1 MDFKKILK
9 KPKIIALIVVILLAL
24 AIYLTY
30 HAYTSYE
37 NFFFAIF
44 PAGATSDV
52 TLLNP
57 NVYYTVGTRKTSNT
71 TTPAQNGGTNCTE
84 FPPNIYFPAA
94 VVNAICAMPS
104 YTPTSLASTVD
115 NVYYN
120 IDNVAV
126 LGNTYN
132 KLFLSPAFPSG
143 SVGPYTSI
151 TVSGNQALL
160 SGPGNNPLLYFCGNY
175 IASTSSLP
183 SAPQFAQYQGAG
195 KVTAMT
201 IVSPRY
207 IGFHI
212 GTDGRGNF
220 TDPVFANNGWS
231 RDGSSDDIS
240 LAIAE
245 PRGEK
250 VIPINI
256 NTSNQMYSQEYGSD
270 FNLQK
275 NASILKFVQ
284 VSADLD
290 NVAAITGEGILWV
303 CNKPQANDGMVF
315 QRVVSSAA
323 IKFNYVSIGG
333 DGVCIGIL
341 KEDLQL
347 TPASIA
353 PKYTMIACRDVFSST
368 GSLSD
373 WKRVRPNT
381 AGPNT
386 WTFQQVNYKSRNQ
399 TMSAIDGVGGLL
411 IEGNMPS
418 FLSYLSA

>member
-9 KPKIIALIVVILLAL
+9 KPQIIAVIVILLAV

-30 HAYTSYE
+30 HAYTSSE
-37 NFFFAIF
+37 TFFFTLF
-44 PAGATSDV
+44 PTVATSDP
-52 TLLNP
+52 TSLIP
-57 NVYYTVGTRKTSNT
+57 NVYYTVGVRKTSNT

-84 FPPNIYFPAA
+84 FPPNIYYPAA

-115 NVYYN
+115 NVYYTM
-120 IDNVAV
+120 DGVTV

-132 KLFLSPAFPSG
+132 KLFLSPAFPAG
-143 SVGPYTSI
+143 SVGPYTCI

-175 IASTSSLP
+175 IASTSPLP
-183 SAPQFAQYQGAG
+183 SAPQFTSYQGLS

-201 IVSPRY
+201 IASPRN

-212 GTDGRGNF
+212 GTDNRGNY
-220 TDPVFANNGWS
+220 TNPVFANNGWS
-231 RDGSSDDIS
+231 RDGSTDDIS

-245 PRGEK
+245 PASGA

-256 NTSNQMYSQEYGSD
+256 NSSKMMYSQEFGNN
-270 FNLQK
+270 FNKQTA
-275 NASILKFVQ
+275 ASTLGFVQ
-284 VSADLD
+284 VSADLG
-290 NVAAITGEGILWV
+290 NVAAITAAGALYL
-303 CNKPQANDGMVF
+303 CQNPQANDGMIF
-315 QRVVSSAA
+315 NQVVSSVT
-323 IKFNYVSIGG
+323 IKFKYVSIGG

-353 PKYTMIACRDVFSST
+353 PKDTMIACRNVLVST
-368 GSLSD
+368 SLSD

-381 AGPNT
+381 SNPNT
-386 WTFQQVNYKSRNQ
+386 WTFQQVNYKSKNQ
-399 TMSAIDGVGGLL
+399 TMSAIDGVGVLL
-411 IEGNMPS
+411 IEGNMAS